1 MKRSKKNS
9 LVALFVV
16 IVAVVVL
23 FFLRHRSPQTQKQY
37 TFEEIQ
43 RGDLA
48 NIVSSTGT
56 MEAVGTVEVGTQISG
71 VIDRLYVDFNDRVKK
86 GQVLAVLDTVMLR
99 ASVLDARANYEKAVA
114 QLEEARSICE
124 RNLKL
129 FEKELISEA
138 EFLPHKV
145 RVKTQQA
152 TLKSADAAL
161 IRAEQNLKYAVIRS
175 PIDGTVIQRSVEAG
189 QTVAASLQAPTL
201 FVIAEDLSDMEIH
214 AQVDESDIGQ
224 IKTGQCVVF
233 EVQAYPDRQFSGTV
247 RQVRLQPEVI
257 QNVVNYTVV
266 INAGNEERVLLPGM
280 TATVDFYVEEKKDVL
295 LVPNTALSFQPDA
308 ETVRLI
314 LENRRHQRETGVDSL
329 RQQRLARLRSRFAD
343 QQIALERQNFA
354 RVWFLDESGELAMA
368 ALRPGTTDGKYTEV
382 AVSRRLR
389 EGQRVIT
396 GWQEEQHQRDKNTQQ
411 RSGGRR
417 MPPPLF

>member
-9 LVALFVV
+9 FIALFVV
-16 IVAVVVL
+16 IMAVVVM
-23 FFLRHRSPQTQKQY
+23 FFLRHRPPQTQKHY
-37 TFEEIQ
+37 TFEEIH

-48 NIVSSTGT
+48 NLVSCTGT

-71 VIDRLYVDFNDRVKK
+71 VIDRLYVDFNDRVRK
-86 GQVLAVLDTVMLR
+86 GQVLAVLDSVLLR

-114 QLEEARSICE
+114 QLEEAQSTYN

-129 FEKELISEA
+129 FEKALISEA

-152 TLKSADAAL
+152 TLKSGSAAL
-161 IRAEQNLKYAVIRS
+161 IRAEKNLNYAVIRS

-201 FVIAEDLSDMEIH
+201 FIIAEDLSDMEIH

-224 IKTGQCVVF
+224 IKAGQRVVF
-233 EVQAYPDRQFSGTV
+233 EVQAFPDRRFSGLV

-266 INAGNEERVLLPGM
+266 IDAENEERLLLPGM

-295 LVPNTALSFQPDA
+295 LVPNAALSFQPDA
-308 ETVRLI
+308 ETIREIV
-314 LENRRHQRETGVDSL
+314 EKRRRQRETDMDSL

-343 QQIALERQNFA
+343 QQTTPGRQNVA
-354 RVWFLDESGELAMA
+354 RVWIMDESGELAMVG
-368 ALRPGTTDGKYTEV
+368 LRPGTTDGKYTEIS
-382 AVSRRLR
+382 ASRRLQ
-389 EGQRVIT
+389 EGERVIT
-396 GWQEEQHQRDKNTQQ
+396 GWQEEQREGDNTTQQ
-411 RSGGRR
+411 RVGGRR
-417 MPPPLF
+417 IPPPLF